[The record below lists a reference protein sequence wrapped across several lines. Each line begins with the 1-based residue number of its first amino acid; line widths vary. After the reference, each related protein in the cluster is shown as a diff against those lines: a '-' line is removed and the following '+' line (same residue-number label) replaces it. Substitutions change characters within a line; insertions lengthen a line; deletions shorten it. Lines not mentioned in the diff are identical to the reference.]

1 MMDQTTLNRLKDNW
15 QQVQC
20 DVSEAMDQCG
30 RDPESVT
37 IVGVSKYVDAEL
49 TKALYQAGCA
59 NLGESRPQSLWTK
72 AEALSECDEVRWHMI
87 GHLQRNKIR
96 RVLSLASSM
105 LIHSV
110 DSERLFDALADE
122 SKRQEGTTSALLEVN
137 IAHDESKSAMDSA
150 ACIGCGACVAVCKNS
165 SAALFL
171 SAKVSHL
178 VKLPQGKLERAERV
192 ISMVNEH
199 DDQGFGSCTNTGACA
214 IVCPQ
219 EIPLIDI
226 ARMNY
231 EYNRSKTLLG

>member
-49 TKALYQAGCA
+49 TKALYEAGCA

-72 AEALSECDEVRWHMI
+72 AEALSDCGEVHWHMI

-96 RVLSLASSM
+96 RVLSVAPSV

-110 DSERLFDALADE
+110 DSERLLDSLVDE
-122 SKRQEGTTSALLEVN
+122 SKHQECTTAVLLEVN
-137 IAHDESKSAMDSA
+137 IANDESKTGMSPDTLQRSVQRLPIAGVQVRGLMAMAGWGTDRDDARRQFDQVRQLRDDLEARFPVSLPELSMGMSGDFAEAIA
-150 ACIGCGACVAVCKNS
+150 AGATFVRIGSK
-165 SAALFL
+165 LFDGI
-171 SAKVSHL
+171 V
-178 VKLPQGKLERAERV
+178 ER
-192 ISMVNEH
+192 
-199 DDQGFGSCTNTGACA
+199 
-214 IVCPQ
+214 
-219 EIPLIDI
+219 
-226 ARMNY
+226 
-231 EYNRSKTLLG
+231 